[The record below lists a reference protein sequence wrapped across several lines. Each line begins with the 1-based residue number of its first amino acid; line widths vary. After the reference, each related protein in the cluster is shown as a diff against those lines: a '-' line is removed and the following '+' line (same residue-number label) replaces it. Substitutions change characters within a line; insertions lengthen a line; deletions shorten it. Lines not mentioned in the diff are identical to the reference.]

1 MRTFLHTLGVIPYLL
16 FGLGLVVLGLLS
28 LNHLLDN
35 IWLFDTTRLDIVR
48 LVAQGQANPQI
59 LLEAAY
65 VEVIVAFLGG
75 ISIIT
80 VGLSLPLVYFLNYR
94 FMPHHTNFF
103 VIFRQAMWMGFWVA
117 FCVWLQMNRTLGIA
131 IILLVA
137 AVFVLFEILLQI
149 RTRSTAI
156 PNTPPAAPIPTP
168 TPTPEPIKHE

>member
-1 MRTFLHTLGVIPYLL
+1 MRTFLHKLGVFPYLFL
-16 FGLGLVVLGLLS
+16 GVGLVVLGLLS

-35 IWLFDTTRLDIVR
+35 IWLFDTGRLDIVR

-65 VEVIVAFLGG
+65 IEVIVAFLGG
-75 ISIIT
+75 ISVVT

-94 FMPHHTNFF
+94 FIPQRTNFF
-103 VIFRQAMWMGFWVA
+103 VIFRQAMWLGFWVA

-137 AVFVLFEILLQI
+137 AVFVLFEILLHI
-149 RTRSTAI
+149 RTHTAAI
-156 PNTPPAAPIPTP
+156 PTTPPATP
-168 TPTPEPIKHE
+168 PSTPEPVKHE